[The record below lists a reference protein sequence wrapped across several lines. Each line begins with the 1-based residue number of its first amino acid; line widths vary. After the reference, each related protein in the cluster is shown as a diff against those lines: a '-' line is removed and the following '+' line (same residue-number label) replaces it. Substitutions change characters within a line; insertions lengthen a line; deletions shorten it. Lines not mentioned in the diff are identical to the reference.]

1 MKTLTKFLMWLF
13 KVIVKWLKNK
23 VTTDELLAEITLIML
38 DEITD
43 LNNMTI
49 AELRTLA
56 KSKGISLEGKRV
68 KDEIIAIIEKHLG
81 E

>member
-49 AELRTLA
+49 SELRTLA

-81 E
+81 A

>member
-38 DEITD
+38 DEIAD

-49 AELRTLA
+49 SELRTLA
-56 KSKGISLEGKRV
+56 KSKGICLEGKRV
-68 KDEIIAIIEKHLG
+68 KEEIIAIIEKHLG
-81 E
+81 A